1 MGAIK
6 EEPFVADVAVE
17 LNDKKKE
24 EKKKKKKKD
33 NKKDDGRDPVVKDLG
48 KEPISNTKKKTQEEK
63 VVTKTPIDS
72 PDAGIKLLEKEKKP
86 KKVDEATE
94 TETQR
99 VQRMENAANKK
110 ADEKALTKKGGDA
123 AAPPPPAAAASKKG
137 NDKKG
142 GKVAPAEV
150 AAVVAKE

>member
-33 NKKDDGRDPVVKDLG
+33 NKKDDGRDPVVKDLE
-48 KEPISNTKKKTQEEK
+48 KEPISNTKNSKKKTQEEQ
-63 VVTKTPIDS
+63 VTTKTPIDS

-86 KKVDEATE
+86 KKGDEAVPE

-110 ADEKALTKKGGDA
+110 AE
-123 AAPPPPAAAASKKG
+123 
-137 NDKKG
+137 
-142 GKVAPAEV
+142 E
-150 AAVVAKE
+150 